1 MKRWITL
8 LGALLLMPTLASAQ
22 GELVSISE
30 LRAQVGQMGRW
41 TQTYEAYGR
50 TIDVDI
56 PIIVPE
62 VETVPVVEVTVW
74 NDYVRQLANDDAV
87 YSITDDR
94 MAAALL
100 GQSAEGEEA
109 QIDVFDD
116 GTELRVMFHSPE
128 DLLGQKKGDYLKI
141 EEKGFYPWQLDFDS
155 TCAEDNPMPL
165 AEAEHQLERIL
176 QYFAGTRYDGMT
188 VDYVRVA
195 RRGRKTRSYSDEK
208 LGETVDYYP
217 MGSYEISYMQNV
229 RGIPVRMPIQSSIRD
244 TQTTGLDYEAFG
256 RMGITT
262 GISQIMRED
271 SFWLTIKWLEEQRTL
286 CEDMALMPID
296 RVIACIEREIDAG
309 HIRNVYALRLAYVLY
324 LNERSPATYTL
335 FPMWVLECD
344 YVENAGKELKRNPY
358 TDEVRNGFSFE
369 RLSFN
374 PQTGKMMDIIR
385 PKQEDL
391 YAPAVLQ

>member
-1 MKRWITL
+1 MKKMTTIFS
-8 LGALLLMPTLASAQ
+8 ALVLMPALATAQ
-22 GELVSISE
+22 GELISISE
-30 LRAQVGQMGRW
+30 LRAQTEQMGRW
-41 TQTYEAYGR
+41 TQTYQAHGR

-62 VETVPVVEVTVW
+62 VETVPVVEVGVW

-87 YSITDDR
+87 YSITDDQ

-100 GQSAEGEEA
+100 GASAEGEEA

-128 DLLGQKKGDYLKI
+128 DLLSYKAKDYLKV
-141 EEKGFYPWQLDFDS
+141 EEKGFYPWQLDSDS
-155 TCAEDNPMPL
+155 TYAEDNPMSL
-165 AEAEHQLERIL
+165 AEAERQLEQIL
-176 QYFAGTRYDGMT
+176 RYFAGERYEGIA

-195 RRGRKTRSYSDEK
+195 QRGRKTKNYTDEK
-208 LGETVDYYP
+208 LGGTVDYYP
-217 MGSYEISYMQNV
+217 MGSYKISYMQNV

-271 SFWLTIKWLEEQRTL
+271 SFWLTIKWFEVQRTL
-286 CEDMALMPID
+286 HEDMALMPID
-296 RVIACIEREIDAG
+296 RVIESVEKEIIAG

-324 LNERSPATYTL
+324 LNENSPETYTL
-335 FPMWVLECD
+335 FPMWVVECD
-344 YVENAGKELKRNPY
+344 YQENAKKEIKRNPY
-358 TDEVRNGFSFE
+358 TDEIRNGFSFE

-374 PQTGKMMDIIR
+374 PQTGEMMDIVA
-385 PKQEDL
+385 PKQSDL
-391 YAPAVLQ
+391 YAPTVIE

>member
-1 MKRWITL
+1 MKRWIV
-8 LGALLLMPTLASAQ
+8 ALSAMLLMPTLATAQ

-30 LRAQVGQMGRW
+30 LRVQVEQAGRW
-41 TQTYEAYGR
+41 TRTYEAHGR

-62 VETVPVVEVTVW
+62 GETVPVVEVGVW

-87 YSITDDR
+87 YSITDDQ

-100 GQSAEGEEA
+100 GASAEGEEA

-128 DLLGQKKGDYLKI
+128 DLLSYKAKDYLKV
-141 EEKGFYPWQLDFDS
+141 EEKGFYPWQLDSDS
-155 TCAEDNPMPL
+155 TYAEDNPMSL
-165 AEAEHQLERIL
+165 AAAERQLEKIL
-176 QYFAGTRYDGMT
+176 RYFAGERYEGIA

-195 RRGRKTRSYSDEK
+195 QRGRKTKNYTDEK
-208 LGETVDYYP
+208 LGGTVDYYP

-271 SFWLTIKWLEEQRTL
+271 SFWLTIKWFEVQRTL
-286 CEDMALMPID
+286 HEDMALMPID
-296 RVIACIEREIDAG
+296 RVIESVEKEIIAG

-324 LNERSPATYTL
+324 LNENSPETYTL
-335 FPMWVLECD
+335 FPRWVVECN
-344 YVENAGKELKRNPY
+344 YQENAKKEIKRNPY
-358 TDEVRNGFSFE
+358 TDEIRNGFSFE

-374 PQTGKMMDIIR
+374 PQTGEMMDIVA
-385 PKQEDL
+385 PKQSDL
-391 YAPAVLQ
+391 YAPTVIE